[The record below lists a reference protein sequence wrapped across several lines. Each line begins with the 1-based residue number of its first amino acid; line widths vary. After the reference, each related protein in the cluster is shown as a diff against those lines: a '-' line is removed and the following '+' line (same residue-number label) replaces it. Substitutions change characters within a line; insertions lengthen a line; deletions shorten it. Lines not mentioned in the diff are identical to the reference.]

1 MRKSVALTEE
11 ITSSLSQNA
20 AAARQNSM
28 RKSIISTKELARNRS
43 RNVDVARQYYT
54 YKSIELTENEKV
66 ICR

>member
-11 ITSSLSQNA
+11 KTSSLSRNA